1 MSRYVAVGKT
11 PYHIL
16 SVQGLAGQCPHM
28 KHEDRPY
35 MDIALRIRW
44 HRDFEGHDQSAYG
57 DRAGLKRTA
66 INNYENGMKRISL
79 DAARA
84 LCKAYDLSLD
94 WIYEGDDGNLPA
106 AIRKAWRERP
116 SGN

>member
-1 MSRYVAVGKT
+1 MPRYVTSRKS
-11 PYHIL
+11 PFQIL
-16 SVQGLAGQCPHM
+16 STCRDEVHCHNM

-44 HRDFEGHDQSAYG
+44 HRAFEGVDQTAYG
-57 DRAGLKRTA
+57 ARAGLKRTA
-66 INNYENGMKRISL
+66 VTNYENGDKRISL

-94 WIYEGDDGNLPA
+94 WIYEGDDANLPA
-106 AIRKAWRERP
+106 AIRKAWRDRP
-116 SGN
+116 SGS